1 MSTYHSKF
9 LKIDID
15 IEKLTQLVAEAVC
28 EEFRLKP
35 LKFKCTYPVFR
46 GSTETEKY
54 AAFIKVATKEEW
66 MRTLTVLRE
75 VGDNDLLPTLL
86 TEQFIPYGDYAVI
99 VLKWKAGYVTQL
111 DEMTERQVGG
121 LVYGCFHLN
130 EILRKAKHFTPMLG
144 SLRDPDVAWKVVTDY
159 AARHPIAAR
168 PLRDLLSLPPDVR
181 RYYGRELTIV
191 HGDFHARNYAFLGG
205 KLASV
210 YDFDKLTQDLS
221 CGDLIQTLV
230 YRFSELNL
238 TRAQRQKLWAVTRKI
253 FTCTSYTREDMVT
266 MAHIWRLR
274 FAAHRIRKHPD
285 SWWVGYDIARRDR
298 RIVELVN
305 IITDTDTF

>member
-9 LKIDID
+9 LGLDID
-15 IEKLTQLVAEAVC
+15 IEKLAQIVAEAVC

-35 LKFKCTYPVFR
+35 LKVKCTYPVFR

-66 MRTLTVLRE
+66 MRTVTILRE
-75 VGDNDLLPTLL
+75 VGENDLLPTLL
-86 TEQFIPYGDYAVI
+86 TEQFVGYGDYAVI
-99 VLKWKAGYVTQL
+99 VSKWKDGYVTPI
-111 DEMTERQVGG
+111 DEMTEKQVGG
-121 LVYGCFHLN
+121 LVYGC
-130 EILRKAKHFTPMLG
+130 LRLGEVLKKAKHFTPMRG
-144 SLRDPDVAWKVVTDY
+144 SLRDPEVAWKVVNDY

-168 PLRDLLSLPPDVR
+168 PLRDMLALPPDVR
-181 RYYGRELTIV
+181 LYYDRELVIV
-191 HGDFHARNYAFLGG
+191 HGDFHAKNYAFLGG

-230 YRFSELNL
+230 YRYSEMNL
-238 TRAQRQKLWAVTRKI
+238 TRAQRRRLWEVTRQI
-253 FTCTSYTREDMVT
+253 LSRAFWPREDMVT

-285 SWWVGYDIARRDR
+285 AWWVGYDIARRDR
-298 RIVELVN
+298 YILELVS
-305 IITDTDTF
+305 ILTDPEQG